1 MGQETSGIR
10 KSVNRPKSGG
20 LPRYFYPPAGCGSAS
35 WELIDGTRPSPSL
48 YLLGERLFEVNVV
61 DFLTT
66 VVDFAEGV
74 ALQDIDDGV
83 ALS

>member
-1 MGQETSGIR
+1 MMGQEASGIR
-10 KSVNRPKSGG
+10 KAVNRPKSGG
-20 LPRYFYPPAGCGSAS
+20 LPR
-35 WELIDGTRPSPSL
+35 RPVVEALLGNLSIEQRLRHPYI